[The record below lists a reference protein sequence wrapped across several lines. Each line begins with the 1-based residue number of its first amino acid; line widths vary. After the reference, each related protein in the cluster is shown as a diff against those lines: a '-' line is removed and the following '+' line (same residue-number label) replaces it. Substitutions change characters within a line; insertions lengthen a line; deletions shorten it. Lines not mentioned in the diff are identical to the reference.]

1 VKSIRLW
8 VAIPTIIVVALGVL
22 YLRPH
27 FELYRLEHADP
38 IQDARRAVARGDRRL
53 AVVYVLRLDVPG
65 ADSILGRDRA
75 YEYELWSVSRF
86 TSDLGDDL
94 TNSINGAAMNYAKA
108 YNLELLRDGKGC
120 FRSKPAA

>member
-1 VKSIRLW
+1 M
-8 VAIPTIIVVALGVL
+8 
-22 YLRPH
+22 
-27 FELYRLEHADP
+27 
-38 IQDARRAVARGDRRL
+38 
-53 AVVYVLRLDVPG
+53 VYVLRLDVPG

-75 YEYELWSVSRF
+75 YECELWSVSRF